1 MGWLSMPLSSM
12 HPHKTP
18 KEYLD
23 AQFTFEHPYDAEG
36 KRIEAGPAHPL
47 PDGAST
53 RGLRVIASSCLRNKV
68 WYAAIAHVEN
78 GKIGTVFAAV
88 VLVRWNPRAS
98 DGYVFAYKDI
108 DETAGPF
115 ECECPERILRL
126 LDPTDNHSALVW
138 RRRCIR
144 NLMRGSRKLED
155 GMQIRLPSK
164 IRFTDGYEGDVFFIR
179 KRGRKITLALTA
191 DGPPCYQISNL
202 ARREFTIIPQT
213 RVHKTLFG

>member
-12 HPHKTP
+12 HPYKTP

-36 KRIEAGPAHPL
+36 KRIEAGPHDLL
-47 PDGAST
+47 PDGTST
-53 RGLRVIASSCLRNKV
+53 RGLSVIASSCLRNKV
-68 WYAAIAHVEN
+68 WYAAIAPVEN
-78 GKIGTVFAAV
+78 GKTGPVFAAV

-98 DGYVFAYKDI
+98 DGYVFAYKDL

-126 LDPTDNHSALVW
+126 LDPTDNHAALVW

-155 GMQIRLPSK
+155 GMQIRLASK
-164 IRFTDGYEGDVFFIR
+164 MRFTDGYEGKEFFIR
-179 KRGRKITLALTA
+179 KRGRKTALALTA
-191 DGPPCYQISNL
+191 DGLACYRIANL
-202 ARREFTIIPQT
+202 ARMNFTIVPQT
-213 RVHKTLFG
+213 RIHRTLFS

>member
-12 HPHKTP
+12 HPQSTP

-23 AQFTFEHPYDAEG
+23 AQFTFEHAYDAEG
-36 KRIEAGPAHPL
+36 KRIEGGVANPL
-47 PDGAST
+47 PAGVST

-68 WYAAIAHVEN
+68 WYAAIAPLEN
-78 GKIGTVFAAV
+78 GKAGPVFAAV

-98 DGYVFAYKDI
+98 DGYVFVYKDM

-126 LDPTDNHSALVW
+126 LDPTENHAALVW

-144 NLMRGSRKLED
+144 NLMRESRKLED
-155 GMQIRLPSK
+155 GMQIRLPTK
-164 IRFTDGYEGDVFFIR
+164 IRFTDGYEGNVFFIR
-179 KRGRKITLALTA
+179 KQGRKTTLALTA
-191 DGPPCYQISNL
+191 DGPPCYRIGNL
-202 ARREFTIIPQT
+202 ARMNFTIVPQT
-213 RVHKTLFG
+213 RVRKTLFG